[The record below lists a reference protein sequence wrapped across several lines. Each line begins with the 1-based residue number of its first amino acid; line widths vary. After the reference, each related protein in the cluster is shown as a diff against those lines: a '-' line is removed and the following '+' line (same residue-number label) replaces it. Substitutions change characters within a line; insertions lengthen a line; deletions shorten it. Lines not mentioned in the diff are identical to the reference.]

1 MYELSSSLG
10 KIARGTGIA
19 VIGITLGLLF
29 SFVVRLVIA
38 RYGTPADY
46 GIFSLTLAVLNI
58 AAMLAGLGLYHGA
71 ARYIAFFRG
80 KGDVA
85 KVRNTISVSIRLS
98 TIAGIVLSLAIFL
111 AADLIASKF
120 FHTPELALP
129 LKIFAAGIPFF
140 TLIQVLAA
148 IFRGFDRT
156 EPMVIFQYLMLNVL
170 FLGLLSL
177 VVVAGLPLTTVFY
190 AYLAALVI
198 TFCALAIYAALRLP
212 QQTGSP
218 TASVTNPITRELL
231 LFSLPL
237 LGATMLIMVMTWTDT
252 LMLGYFRTPSE
263 VGLYNT
269 AQPLAQFIS
278 TPLNAMILIYIPIA
292 TGLFSRNEMS
302 QLRATYAISTRWI
315 VFMTLPV
322 FLILFLFPEA
332 VLSLFF
338 GAAYVSAAAA
348 LRILSLGFMIT
359 NLLGTNGAALIAMG
373 HSKFIMWASLA
384 TATINIALNVILIPS
399 LGIVGAATAS
409 VASLTLIN
417 IIVSVKLYLLCRA
430 QPFSKNLLK
439 PAIVC
444 IVLAF
449 LIQVLAHHFL
459 TITWWL
465 LVLLFIVYLGIY
477 GLATLFTR
485 SFEKED
491 IALLLEI
498 EKRSGLNT
506 AFIKKILNR
515 FVQL

>member
-1 MYELSSSLG
+1 MYELSSSLS

-38 RYGTPADY
+38 RYGTPVDY
-46 GIFSLTLAVLNI
+46 GIFSLTLAILDI
-58 AAMLAGLGLYHGA
+58 AAMLAGLGLYQGA
-71 ARYIAFFRG
+71 TRHIAFFRG
-80 KGDVA
+80 KGDVVNA
-85 KVRNTISVSIRLS
+85 RSTISASIKLS
-98 TIAGIVLSLAIFL
+98 AAASIFLSLITFL
-111 AADLIASKF
+111 ASETLASKI

-148 IFRGFDRT
+148 VFRGFDRI
-156 EPMVIFQYLMLNVL
+156 EPMVIFQYLMPNVL
-170 FLGLLSL
+170 FLGFLSL
-177 VVVAGLPLTTVFY
+177 IVATHLPLTIMFY

-237 LGATMLIMVMTWTDT
+237 LGATMLGLIVHWTDT

-263 VGLYNT
+263 VGLYNV

-302 QLRATYAISTRWI
+302 QLRTTYSISTRWI
-315 VFMTLPV
+315 VFITLPV
-322 FLILFLFPEA
+322 FLVLFLFPET

-338 GAAYVSAAAA
+338 GAAYIPAATA
-348 LRILSLGFMIT
+348 LRILALGFIIN

-384 TATINIALNVILIPS
+384 TATLNIALNVLLIPT
-399 LGIVGAATAS
+399 LGIVGAAIAS
-409 VASLTLIN
+409 VASVTLIN
-417 IIVSVKLYLLCRA
+417 TIVSVKLYLLCRA

-449 LIQVLAHHFL
+449 LIQALAHHFL

-465 LVLLFIVYLGIY
+465 LVILFIVYLGIY

-485 SFEKED
+485 SFDRHD
-491 IALLLEI
+491 IALLLDI
-498 EKRSGLNT
+498 EKKSGINATPL
-506 AFIKKILNR
+506 KKILKR
-515 FVQL
+515 FV